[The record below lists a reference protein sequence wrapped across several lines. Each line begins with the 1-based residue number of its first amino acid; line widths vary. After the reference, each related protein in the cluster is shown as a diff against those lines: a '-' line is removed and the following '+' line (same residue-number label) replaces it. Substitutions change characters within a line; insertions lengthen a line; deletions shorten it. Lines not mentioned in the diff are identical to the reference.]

1 LHPYSAGGFKHD
13 LSLFPSF
20 WMVITHGFHMFSVID
35 TTNQLSVG
43 SSPLFTFFLMAKS
56 LCLIGKPPFL
66 IVKSSLSMV
75 KSGLLMI
82 KPPLLMDKPPCLIE
96 TWQNH
101 HVGLE
106 IGISDG

>member
-1 LHPYSAGGFKHD
+1 
-13 LSLFPSF
+13 
-20 WMVITHGFHMFSVID
+20 MVITDGFHMFSVD

-43 SSPLFTFFLMAKS
+43 SSPLFTIFFDGKITI
-56 LCLIGKPPFL
+56 CLIGKQPFPF
-66 IVKSSLSMV
+66 VKSSLSMV
-75 KSGLLMI
+75 KSGFLMI

-96 TWQNH
+96 TSQNH